1 MAGPGNSP
9 LKDHDK
15 ILIALRRIIRAVH
28 LRSKKLEKD
37 TGLTAPQFIV
47 LQTLARHGAMKP
59 SALSREISLSQP
71 TVTAILDRLKRA
83 GLIVRTE
90 SATDRRA
97 LPAEITEK
105 GRAVIGTAPELLQA
119 GFLKAFRKLPD
130 WEQHMLI
137 GALQRVAELM
147 DARDVDASPILTG
160 GAEMEKPAPGT
171 DDQKKA

>member
-1 MAGPGNSP
+1 VSAV
-9 LKDHDK
+9 KDHDD
-15 ILIALRRIIRAVH
+15 ILIAVRRIIRAVH

-47 LQTLARHGAMKP
+47 LQALARHGAMKP

-83 GLIVRTE
+83 GLIERTE
-90 SATDRRA
+90 SASDRRT
-97 LPAEITEK
+97 LPAQITEK
-105 GRAVIGTAPELLQA
+105 GLVVIETSPELLQV

-147 DARDVDASPILTG
+147 DATDVDASPILTAA
-160 GAEMEKPAPGT
+160 AELVKPAARTGDAP
-171 DDQKKA
+171 KA

>member
-1 MAGPGNSP
+1 M
-9 LKDHDK
+9 
-15 ILIALRRIIRAVH
+15 H

-47 LQTLARHGAMKP
+47 LQALARHGGMKP

-83 GLIVRTE
+83 GLIERIE
-90 SATDRRA
+90 STSDRRT
-97 LPAEITEK
+97 LPAQITEK
-105 GRAVIGTAPELLQA
+105 GRAVIETSPELLQV

-147 DARDVDASPILTG
+147 DASDVDASPILTAA
-160 GAEMEKPAPGT
+160 AEMVKPAAGT
-171 DDQKKA
+171 GGPPKA